1 MTDLLYLAATVLF
14 FLLCW
19 GYMRFLAWL
28 EK

>member
-1 MTDLLYLAATVLF
+1 MTDLIYVAATALF

-19 GYMRFLAWL
+19 GYLRFLAWL